1 MTLATARLG
10 RPVDVDRIL
19 TRADAQLRRLEA
31 AELARLR
38 EVVNRA
44 YQDLAREIR
53 RRWPAALADASGQSR
68 TFAEARARVLL
79 EQLEAYLD
87 ALNLGATGS
96 GVPASMRQLIT
107 QGHQH
112 GLSTAQTLLQA
123 FGETTAG
130 LAAATAVID
139 LRAVEAATR
148 NAAARLTAA
157 SEQAI
162 AQVRQEVVNS
172 LVRGEGNAKLA
183 RRIRE
188 VLRGDGRTPDA
199 GLYAR
204 ARTIART
211 ELATAKTEAS
221 DQRYAE
227 VGVEMVQWFATL
239 DERTCRY
246 CGARH
251 GNVYKLGDAT
261 TPAHPNCRCWLA
273 PFRREFVEA
282 GLVDVDWWQDSQAEI
297 QRIVPNL
304 TTGASPFE
312 RANGRSA
319 PRAVWT
325 PKSGWRME
333 A

>member
-1 MTLATARLG
+1 MTLASGRLG

-19 TRADAQLRRLEA
+19 TRADQQLRRLEA
-31 AELARLR
+31 AELAKLR
-38 EVVNRA
+38 EAVNRA
-44 YQDLAREIR
+44 YQALAAEIR
-53 RRWPAALADASGQSR
+53 RRWPAALDEAAGMSR

-79 EQLEAYLD
+79 EQVEAYLD
-87 ALNLGATGS
+87 ALNLGAAQS
-96 GVPASMRQLIT
+96 GVPASMRTLIQ
-107 QGHQH
+107 QGHAH
-112 GLSTAQTLLQA
+112 GLATATTLLEG
-123 FGETTAG
+123 FGATAG

-139 LRAVEAATR
+139 FRAVEAAAS

-157 SEQAI
+157 SEAAQARI
-162 AQVRQEVVNS
+162 RQHVVDA
-172 LVRGEGNAKLA
+172 LVRGEGNAKVA

-188 VLRGDGRTPDA
+188 TLRGDGRTPDG
-199 GLYAR
+199 GLWTR
-204 ARTIART
+204 AQTIART
-211 ELATAKTEAS
+211 ELATAKTTAS
-221 DQRYAE
+221 EQRYREA
-227 VGVEMVQWFATL
+227 GVPMVQWFATL
-239 DERTCRY
+239 DERTCSY

-251 GNVYKLGDAT
+251 GNVYKLGEAT
-261 TPAHPNCRCWLA
+261 TPAHPNCRCYLA

-297 QRIVPNL
+297 ERIVPDL